1 MSDQAVAKLL
11 RSPEPLVIIEAA
23 AGCGKTYQGAA
34 YAQEVVGGLGDGRLL
49 ILTHT
54 HAACSVFV
62 ERTKKAGARVEIKTI
77 DALIAQIALAYYKPL
92 DLPRD
97 LTSWAWQNG
106 GPGFEIMATKVAGFL
121 SHQPMVAR
129 ALARRYPVIVCDE
142 HQDSSVDQHS
152 VVMCLLSA
160 GATVR
165 IFGDPMQRIYGA
177 KSDKAARE
185 DRARWD
191 ALKAQGAGEKLI
203 TPHRWQTG
211 CLDFTRFRRQ
221 ISASSSKLLECL
233 RAQLV

>member
-11 RSPEPLVIIEAA
+11 RSREPLVIIEAA

-34 YAQEVVGGLGDGRLL
+34 YAQDLVGSLGDGRLL

-54 HAACSVFV
+54 HAACSVFA
-62 ERTKKAGARVEIKTI
+62 ERTKKAGSRVEIKTI
-77 DALIAQIALAYYKPL
+77 DALIAQIALAYHKPL

-97 LTSWAWQNG
+97 LTSWAWQDG
-106 GPGFEIMATKVAGFL
+106 GQGFEIMASKVAGFL
-121 SHQPMVAR
+121 RHQPMVAR

-152 VVMCLLSA
+152 VVMSLLSA
-160 GATVR
+160 GAIVR

-185 DRARWD
+185 DRARWE
-191 ALKAQGAGEKLI
+191 ALKALGAGEKLV
-203 TPHRWQTG
+203 TPHRWQDG
-211 CLDFTRFRRQ
+211 CP
-221 ISASSSKLLECL
+221 LLGAWVIQARESL
-233 RAQLV
+233 ERGTDRKSVV